1 VTEADVTEHTPGRRR
16 MTRRRK
22 LLIALA
28 IVAVV
33 AIAARAAM
41 PFVVLHFANR
51 TLAGLEGGYTGHVE
65 DVDLAIWRGNY
76 SLEGLRIDKREGD
89 IPLPFA
95 SVPHLDVSIQW
106 GALLRGAL
114 VAEVHAIEPRMVFV
128 DAESKQ
134 RSQTGMGP
142 DWAEKLEALA
152 PFRFNRMTVRDG
164 RIEFR
169 NFESEPPVE
178 IYIDDIEVLAE
189 NLTNIRGENDDV
201 FGTVSARGLV
211 MGETPVSVD
220 ARIDPVADPPELELD
235 AELEKLPLPMLNPL
249 LDAYANVDAEAGTF
263 SVYVEIATADGRF
276 EGYVKPLLENA
287 EFLSRSD
294 DENIF
299 RKAWEGIVDL
309 VAEVFENQPKERVA
323 TRVPL
328 SGELDAVDAEL
339 VPAIFNILR
348 NAFVQALAA
357 SISDTVSL
365 EDVDESFRN
374 EDRDGEQDT
383 D

>member
-1 VTEADVTEHTPGRRR
+1 

-33 AIAARAAM
+33 AIAARAAL
-41 PFVVLHFANR
+41 PFVVEYYANR

-65 DVDLAIWRGNY
+65 DVDLAVWRGNY

-95 SVPHLDVSIQW
+95 SVPRLDVSIQW

-128 DAESKQ
+128 DAESKE

-152 PFRFNRMTVRDG
+152 PFRFNRVTVRDG

-235 AELEKLPLPMLNPL
+235 AQLEKLPLPMLNPL

-263 SVYVEIATADGRF
+263 SVYVEIATAGGRF

-328 SGELDAVDAEL
+328 SGELDAVEAEL

-348 NAFVQALAA
+348 NAFVQALSA

-374 EDRDGEQDT
+374 EDQDGQEDDT
-383 D
+383 G